1 MKLFV
6 RTIFATIFL
15 MSLIFVSCDK
25 DDETTIT
32 RDLCL
37 YVNASKY
44 DIVFG
49 KPQSIVIHSG
59 KQLEIDGFNK
69 QSLDTMYVNLNLYY
83 GDMAK
88 DDGEII
94 KIEGYAWPSATVEE
108 VKDNG
113 ILTRTHRFE
122 FTDIL
127 LNDIKAKM
135 AEKGIKPEK
144 GKWAS
149 DF

>member
-1 MKLFV
+1 MNNTFLATLIAMF
-6 RTIFATIFL
+6 FAL
-15 MSLIFVSCDK
+15 SFVSCDK

-69 QSLDTMYVNLNLYY
+69 QSLDTMYMNLNLYY
-83 GDMAK
+83 GDMTE

-108 VKDNG
+108 AKDNG